1 MLVAVFSIGYAA
13 PFLSPVR
20 FWWVDL
26 FAVVLPAAGVGVAVM
41 ALGLCGWGA
50 YRRRWGRVLLGG
62 VLFLLL
68 VLRFGGGLAAWGP
81 SAPEAESLRLMT
93 LNLPPSFD
101 GGPRP
106 SDEALGALIRE
117 EAPDVLALQE
127 ATIEM
132 EGGGSDATERVSST
146 VQTLLDA
153 PFGYAPPRVFPTSTV
168 IQQPVLGRL
177 PIDSLGVHR
186 LPPDGDASPR
196 SRYTRVRFEWQGRPV
211 VLYNL
216 HLHSVGKA
224 RPWTLLPEEWTSGAR
239 WKIFLES
246 YRKGAL
252 RRAQQARLIRRR
264 IERESHPV
272 IVVGDF
278 NSTPHQWAYRHI
290 AQGLQSAVTR
300 RVAGWGATFP
310 APYPLVQID
319 HVLVDPAWQVTAAR
333 IPAEGDTEISD
344 HRSVVAHL
352 RWKVQ

>member
-1 MLVAVFSIGYAA
+1 MAVFSIGYAA

-26 FAVVLPAAGVGVAVM
+26 FAVVLPAAGVGVAVV
-41 ALGLCGWGA
+41 AVGLCGWGA

-62 VLFLLL
+62 VLLLLL
-68 VLRFGGGLAAWGP
+68 VLRFGSRLAAWGP

-93 LNLPPSFD
+93 LNLPSTFD

-106 SDEALGALIRE
+106 SDEALKALIHQER
-117 EAPDVLALQE
+117 PDVLALQE
-127 ATIEM
+127 SKIETGSE
-132 EGGGSDATERVSST
+132 EGRTPRKRVSST
-146 VQTLLDA
+146 IQSLLDA
-153 PFGYAPPRVFPTSTV
+153 PEGYVPPRLLPPSTI

-177 PIDSLGVHR
+177 PLDSLSVHR
-186 LPPDGDASPR
+186 LPPDGDTSPR
-196 SRYTRVRFEWQGRPV
+196 SRYTRVRFGWQGRPV

-224 RPWTLLPEEWTSGAR
+224 RPWTLLSEDWTSLAG
-239 WKIFLES
+239 WKTFLES

-310 APYPLVQID
+310 ARYPLVQID

-333 IPAEGDTEISD
+333 IPAEGNTEISD
-344 HRSVVAHL
+344 HRPVVAHL